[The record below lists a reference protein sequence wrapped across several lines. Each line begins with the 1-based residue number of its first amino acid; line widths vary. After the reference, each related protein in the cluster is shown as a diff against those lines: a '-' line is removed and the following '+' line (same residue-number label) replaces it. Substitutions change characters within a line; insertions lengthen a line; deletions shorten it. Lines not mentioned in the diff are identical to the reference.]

1 MYRLDISI
9 SFQSDELQGQYV
21 PGSAMET
28 PPFSRTEYQKPV
40 YTNPSYENTHIYIY
54 ISHSASGQKTT
65 FPTGLLLI
73 NYNEVSKKWEL
84 MH

>member
-54 ISHSASGQKTT
+54 IY
-65 FPTGLLLI
+65 LI
-73 NYNEVSKKWEL
+73 QHPVKKLPFQPDYYW
-84 MH
+84 